1 MWPYFD
7 STLDKKIFFCVVCLY
22 VFCINSND
30 LSIFSTFFF
39 CCSTFFFF
47 RAMKGRLYV
56 SHFLTSWTDRVF
68 EFSCFLLIG
77 DIFNTSLLLASIHG
91 FSTTIAAIIWSSHV
105 GRLADITP
113 RLRFVRLT
121 MIVQKFSIV
130 LSCVLFYIILQ
141 YDYRPVLSYC
151 GIVVCGCLLKLAFI
165 ANNIAIEKD
174 WVLVISEGSTESM
187 LTVMK
192 RIDLFCKTMAPVMIG
207 ALMTFGP
214 HMGVIIIAVWNIL
227 SLIVEYQLVFQTY
240 KAYPAL
246 ASRDRRNTG
255 EVNEETPLF
264 HDRDQLSQ
272 HSDAESETDVEEEE
286 VKEVSL
292 KEFVQHKIFPA
303 SLAISM
309 LYLTV
314 LSFGGIMI
322 SYLKMVGYADWSL
335 GILRAVAGVSGIA
348 STYILPHLSNKIG
361 IVRSGLWAIWFETFS
376 LVPVVLS
383 LTSWF
388 SASMWAPVM
397 LFGGMSISRIGLWI
411 FDIAETIILQ
421 QMVDPAQIGSI
432 SGWQHSLCNF
442 FDLSQYVLTAIV
454 SDPKDFVIPATVS
467 LLAVV
472 AASISY
478 SVFVRKIRGHLFHFK
493 SYLG

>member
-1 MWPYFD
+1 M
-7 STLDKKIFFCVVCLY
+7 
-22 VFCINSND
+22 
-30 LSIFSTFFF
+30 
-39 CCSTFFFF
+39 
-47 RAMKGRLYV
+47 
-56 SHFLTSWTDRVF
+56 
-68 EFSCFLLIG
+68 LL
-77 DIFNTSLLLASIHG
+77 
-91 FSTTIAAIIWSSHV
+91 
-105 GRLADITP
+105 
-113 RLRFVRLT
+113 
-121 MIVQKFSIV
+121 QKFSIV

-141 YDYRPVLSYC
+141 YNYQPVLLYS

-174 WVLVISEGSTESM
+174 WVLVISQGSTQSM

-207 ALMTFGP
+207 TVMTFGP
-214 HMGVIIIAVWNIL
+214 IIGVIIIAVWNMV
-227 SLIVEYQLVFQTY
+227 SLIIEYQLVFQTY

-246 ASRDRRNTG
+246 ASRNKRR

-264 HDRDQLSQ
+264 DAD
-272 HSDAESETDVEEEE
+272 SDTDVEEEE

-322 SYLKMVGYADWSL
+322 TYLKMIGYADWSL
-335 GILRAVAGVSGIA
+335 GVLRAVAGVSGII
-348 STYILPHLSNKIG
+348 STYILPYLSNHIG

-383 LTSWF
+383 LTTWF
-388 SASMWAPVM
+388 SASVWAPVM
-397 LFGGMSISRIGLWI
+397 LFGGMSVSRIGLWI
-411 FDIAETIILQ
+411 FDISETIILQ

-467 LLAVV
+467 LAAVV
-472 AASISY
+472 VASISY
-478 SVFVRKIRGHLFHFK
+478 SIFVRQVRGHLFHFK
-493 SYLG
+493 SII